1 VKVTTVR
8 FLSFVAI
15 LCAAL
20 GASAETP
27 ANNLWSDLKTKR
39 EKLPSLHQEFDV
51 SHTYKT
57 AHGNQ
62 ASQRRVVIDVSQGQ
76 WREKSVSGS
85 GTHVRIFDGK
95 DLLEMEEH
103 GDEYMRTKPQSQE
116 PDAEPSPYGIGD
128 PVWSKAVEVQRKP
141 CGLSGVDH
149 TCVVVDAPLKPWV
162 RAGTNGHSRK
172 MVEGSTR
179 IVLDTETGLLIS
191 SRSVEVID
199 DGKSTYQSDTSC
211 TLKRMSYGASADAA
225 MFKLP
230 SGDLREVKE
239 LSRWDAAKIKKQL
252 GGKTAPELALT
263 DLKGK
268 PVTLA
273 SLKGRT
279 VLLDFWTTWCGPCR
293 ADGPAL
299 EKLYRKYGE
308 KDLMILGISV
318 SEEREIVGKFLSEHP
333 HSYPIALTTENEMPL
348 PYQISTFP
356 TYIVIDRDGTVT
368 AAVSGD
374 KGFVDL
380 RKLLKK
386 AGLESE

>member
-1 VKVTTVR
+1 MKATIVR
-8 FLSFVAI
+8 FLALVAI

-27 ANNLWSDLKTKR
+27 ASNLWSDLKTKR

-62 ASQRRVVIDVSQGQ
+62 ASERRVVIDVSQGQ

-103 GDEYMRTKPQSQE
+103 GDEYMRSKRQPKD
-116 PDAEPSPYGIGD
+116 PDPEPSPYGFGD

-149 TCVVVDAPLKPWV
+149 SCVVVDAPLKPWV
-162 RAGTNGHSRK
+162 RAGTNRHNRK
-172 MVEGSTR
+172 MVDGSTR

-199 DGKSTYQSDTSC
+199 DGTSSYQSDTSYV
-211 TLKRMSYGASADAA
+211 LKRMSYGASADAA
-225 MFKLP
+225 IFKLP

-239 LSRWDAAKIKKQL
+239 LSEWNAAKIKKQL
-252 GGKTAPELALT
+252 VGRAAPELSLT

-268 PVTLA
+268 PLTLA

-293 ADGPAL
+293 ADGPSL
-299 EKLYRKYGE
+299 EKLFRRYGE
-308 KDLMILGISV
+308 KDLMIVGISV
-318 SEEREIVGKFLSEHP
+318 SEEREIVEKFLNEHP
-333 HSYPIALTTENEMPL
+333 HTYPIALSSENELPL
-348 PYQISTFP
+348 PYQISVFP

-368 AAVSGD
+368 AAVEGD
-374 KGFVDL
+374 KGFGDL

>member
-1 VKVTTVR
+1 MVR
-8 FLSFVAI
+8 FLAFVAI

-20 GASAETP
+20 DARAETP
-27 ANNLWSDLKTKR
+27 ASGLFSDLKAKR
-39 EKLPSLHQEFDV
+39 EKLGALHQEFDV
-51 SHTYKT
+51 SQTSKT
-57 AHGNQ
+57 SHSTQ
-62 ASQRRVVIDVSQGQ
+62 SSQRQTVIDISQGQ

-85 GTHVRIFDGK
+85 GTRVRIFDGK
-95 DLLEMEEH
+95 DLFEMEDQ
-103 GDEYMRTKPQSQE
+103 GDEYIRTKLQSK
-116 PDAEPSPYGIGD
+116 DADPAPSPYGFGN
-128 PVWSKAVEVQRKP
+128 PLWEKAVEVQRQP
-141 CGLSGVDH
+141 CGLRGVEH
-149 TCVVVDAPLKPWV
+149 TCVVIEAPLKPWI
-162 RAGTNGHSRK
+162 RAGTNRHNSK
-172 MVEGSTR
+172 LLDGSTR
-179 IVLDTETGLLIS
+179 MIFDSETGLLIS
-191 SRSVEVID
+191 SRTVQIID
-199 DGKSTYQSDTSC
+199 NGRSTYQSDTSC
-211 TLKRMSYGASADAA
+211 TLKRMSYGASADVAI
-225 MFKLP
+225 FKLP

-268 PVTLA
+268 PVTLS

-279 VLLDFWTTWCGPCR
+279 VLLDFWTTWCPPCR

-318 SEEREIVGKFLSEHP
+318 NEDREIVEKFLSEHP
-333 HSYPIALTTENEMPL
+333 HTYPIALTSENEMPL
-348 PYQISTFP
+348 PYQISAFP

-368 AAVSGD
+368 TAVSGD
-374 KGFVDL
+374 KGFGDL

>member
-1 VKVTTVR
+1 V
-8 FLSFVAI
+8 LVAI

-20 GASAETP
+20 DAGAETP
-27 ANNLWSDLKTKR
+27 ATGLLSDLKTKR
-39 EKLPSLHQEFDV
+39 ERLGALHQEFDV
-51 SHTYKT
+51 SQTSKT
-57 AHGNQ
+57 LHSMQ
-62 ASQRRVVIDVSQGQ
+62 SSQRQTVIDISQGR

-85 GTHVRIFDGK
+85 GTHVKIFDGK
-95 DLLEMEEH
+95 DLFEMEDQ
-103 GDEYMRTKPQSQE
+103 GDEYVRTKLQSKDE
-116 PDAEPSPYGIGD
+116 DPAPSPYGFGN
-128 PVWSKAVEVQRKP
+128 PLWEKAVEVQRQP
-141 CGLSGVDH
+141 CGLRGVDH
-149 TCVVVDAPLKPWV
+149 ACVVIDAPLKPWI
-162 RAGTNGHSRK
+162 RAGSNGHNSK
-172 MVEGSTR
+172 LLEGSTR
-179 IVLDTETGLLIS
+179 MVFDSETGLLIS
-191 SRSVEVID
+191 SRTVRIID
-199 DGKSTYQSDTSC
+199 NGRSTYQSDTSC

-225 MFKLP
+225 IFKLP

-268 PVTLA
+268 PVTLS
-273 SLKGRT
+273 SLKGKT

-308 KDLMILGISV
+308 KDLMIVGISV
-318 SEEREIVGKFLSEHP
+318 SEEREIVEKFLNEHP
-333 HSYPIALTTENEMPL
+333 HTYPIALTSENEMPL
-348 PYQISTFP
+348 PYQISVFP

-374 KGFVDL
+374 KGFGDL